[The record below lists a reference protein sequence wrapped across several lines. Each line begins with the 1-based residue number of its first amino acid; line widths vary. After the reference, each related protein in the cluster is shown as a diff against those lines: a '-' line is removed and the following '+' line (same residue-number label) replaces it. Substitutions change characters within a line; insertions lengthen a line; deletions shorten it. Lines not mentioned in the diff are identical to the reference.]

1 MPPGW
6 GGGGETS
13 LGAWA
18 SCLPGKPF
26 APLQLG
32 RSSWGFWIK
41 GLLLGSALPSLS
53 LSLSF
58 HFTRGQGLGFAV
70 GQCLATGWRWHLKT
84 PGRG

>member
-53 LSLSF
+53 LSLIPS
-58 HFTRGQGLGFAV
+58 HSWAGTGLRCWTMFSNR
-70 GQCLATGWRWHLKT
+70 LALAS
-84 PGRG
+84 